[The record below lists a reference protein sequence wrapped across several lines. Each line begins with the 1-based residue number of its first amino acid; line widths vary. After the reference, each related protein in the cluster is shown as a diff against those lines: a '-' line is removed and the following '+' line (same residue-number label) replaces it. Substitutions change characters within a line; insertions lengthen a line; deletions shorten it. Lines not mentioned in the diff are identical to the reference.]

1 MLMTDFQQVYQL
13 LFDHYGPQHWWPAD
27 TPFEVL
33 VGAVLTQNTSWGNV
47 GKALVCLRER
57 GLLEYETFS
66 QLAPEEIAPLI
77 RSSGYYNL
85 KAQRLRNL
93 INLVEEEYGGNF
105 ALFRKGELHP
115 LREQL
120 LTVRGIGPETA
131 DAILLYVCKK
141 LSFVVDT
148 YTHRVFSRHGMVDEE
163 SDYHSIQEQ
172 FVNNLPE
179 DTELYGEYHALVV
192 RVAKDFCKKKA
203 PRCEGCPLD
212 GLHRR
217 W

>member
-13 LFDHYGPQHWWPAD
+13 LFDYYGPQHWWPAD
-27 TPFEVL
+27 TPFEIL

-47 GKALVCLRER
+47 EKALASLREK

-66 QLAPEEIAPLI
+66 QLAPDEIAPLI
-77 RSSGYYNL
+77 RPSGYYNL

-93 INLVEEEYGGNF
+93 ITLVEEEYGGDF
-105 ALFRKGELHP
+105 ALFCKGERSS

-120 LTVRGIGPETA
+120 LSVKGIGPETA
-131 DAILLYVCKK
+131 DAIMLYVCRRP
-141 LSFVVDT
+141 SFVVDT
-148 YTHRVFSRHGMVDEE
+148 YTHRVFSRHCMVDEE

-179 DTELYGEYHALVV
+179 DTELYGEYHGLII
-192 RVAKDFCKKKA
+192 RVAKDFCKKKV
-203 PRCEGCPLD
+203 PLCEGCPLE
-212 GLHRR
+212 GVHRCC
-217 W
+217 